1 MDELFGAPITSVAAV
16 LGIIFLIIAAF
27 LAFITLRNP
36 ILVRMAIRSVIRRPG
51 RSVLIII
58 GLMLATA
65 IISASFTTGDSV
77 AFSIKRAATDSLRSL
92 DEVIRVDEDSEV
104 WEGKSVPDEFPQT
117 VFQEVGPTLEAD
129 PDIDGVLPV
138 LTEQVAVINV
148 RSQQFELGALLTGV
162 DPTRASG
169 FDALLDTQGTPI
181 DLASLAPNELY
192 IDKDGAEELDA
203 QAGDTLGLAFGAGDL
218 KQMTVKAIV
227 DGWYSKRQNTKVVL
241 ILPLARSQELLDR
254 EGMLSFILISNRGD
268 EFTGEAL
275 TSDVLDRFGELPALK
290 DGGLE
295 IFPVKSEVIKTAN
308 EVGNLFVSFFTTFGL
323 FSIGVGLLLIFLI
336 FAMLAAERKGEMG
349 MSRAVGMQRKHL
361 VRMFMAEGAIYAL
374 GSALVGA
381 VVGIGL
387 GYVLVIGSSS
397 IFSQDPNDEFNLIAH
412 VEPTSVLV
420 SFLLG
425 TVVTFITVIFASRR
439 TSRLNIV
446 RAIRDIPEP
455 QLARAGLRTL
465 LWGIVL
471 TLLGVFVLFTGYQ
484 SAQLTLFSLGVSL
497 IPIGI
502 AMVLRW
508 RGVAQRWVLS
518 GTGLVLLVY
527 WLLPPSVMNSIKGD
541 WSQDFSIF
549 FLSGAMVVAGA
560 VLVTINNSRVVLGVM
575 TGTFGR
581 VRRFAPT
588 VKSAVSY
595 PLRFGF
601 RTGLSVAMFAVVVF
615 SVTVMATLLEG
626 FDKLFDDQ
634 ERLAGGYEV
643 FAFTRSDLNPIADLS
658 VTLNGNPDLAFIAR
672 DNGIP
677 SVGTFRS
684 IRLADAE
691 LPQQAAEGKFSD
703 IVITGVDDDFIESNR
718 FPIKLATAEFANES
732 GFDSAAVWRALRDNS
747 GYAVVNSFMVPTR
760 NSFNLQPPSDNFTL
774 AEVEG
779 LFLENDVMEPVEV
792 VVRDL
797 ESATSIQLTII
808 GVLDDFAS
816 GGPIP
821 GGIYTSTNTLK
832 ERLPSDRQVKATQFF
847 FNVDGEL
854 DGAAKKIEAAL
865 FQHGVETLDVAET
878 IDSVQASQ
886 RAFFN
891 LLIAFMTLGLVV
903 GIAALGVISARAVV
917 ERRHEIGVMRAIG
930 FSRRM
935 VQASF
940 LAESS
945 FIGLLGIGLGLGL
958 GILTSI
964 NVIAD
969 TCTDEPNIQ
978 LIIPWLKIIGIGV
991 GGYLFSLLTTYLP
1004 SAQAARTAPAEALR
1018 YE

>member
-1 MDELFGAPITSVAAV
+1 MDELFGAPITSIAAV
-16 LGIIFLIIAAF
+16 LGIIFLIMAAF
-27 LAFITLRNP
+27 LAFITIRNP

-117 VFQEVGPTLEAD
+117 VFQEVGPTLGLD

-138 LTEQVAVINV
+138 LAEQVAVINV

-162 DPTRASG
+162 DPTRAAG

-203 QAGDTLGLAFGAGDL
+203 QVGDTLGLALGSGDL
-218 KQMTVKAIV
+218 RQMTVKAIV
-227 DGWYSKRQNTKVVL
+227 DGWYSKRRNTKVVL

-268 EFTGEAL
+268 EFTGEGL
-275 TSDVLDRFGELPALK
+275 TSVVLDRFGELPALK

-295 IFPVKSEVIKTAN
+295 IFPVKREVIKTAN

-361 VRMFMAEGAIYAL
+361 VRMFMAEGAIYGL
-374 GSALVGA
+374 GSAFVGA

-387 GYVLVIGSSS
+387 GYLLVIASSS
-397 IFSQDPNDEFNLIAH
+397 IFNQDPNDEFNLIAH

-446 RAIRDIPEP
+446 RTIRDIPEP
-455 QLARAGLRTL
+455 QLARAGKATL
-465 LWGIVL
+465 NWGIL
-471 TLLGVFVLFTGYQ
+471 ITIFGVFVLFSGFQ
-484 SAQLTLFSLGVSL
+484 SAQLILFSLGVSL

-502 AMVLRW
+502 ALVLRW

-541 WSQDFSIF
+541 WSQDSTIF

-560 VLVTINNSRVVLGVM
+560 VLVTINNSRIVLGVM

-581 VRRFAPT
+581 VRRFTPT
-588 VKSAVSY
+588 VKSAVAY

-626 FDKLFDDQ
+626 FDKLFDD
-634 ERLAGGYEV
+634 
-643 FAFTRSDLNPIADLS
+643 
-658 VTLNGNPDLAFIAR
+658 
-672 DNGIP
+672 
-677 SVGTFRS
+677 
-684 IRLADAE
+684 
-691 LPQQAAEGKFSD
+691 
-703 IVITGVDDDFIESNR
+703 
-718 FPIKLATAEFANES
+718 
-732 GFDSAAVWRALRDNS
+732 
-747 GYAVVNSFMVPTR
+747 
-760 NSFNLQPPSDNFTL
+760 
-774 AEVEG
+774 
-779 LFLENDVMEPVEV
+779 
-792 VVRDL
+792 
-797 ESATSIQLTII
+797 
-808 GVLDDFAS
+808 
-816 GGPIP
+816 
-821 GGIYTSTNTLK
+821 
-832 ERLPSDRQVKATQFF
+832 
-847 FNVDGEL
+847 
-854 DGAAKKIEAAL
+854 
-865 FQHGVETLDVAET
+865 
-878 IDSVQASQ
+878 
-886 RAFFN
+886 
-891 LLIAFMTLGLVV
+891 
-903 GIAALGVISARAVV
+903 
-917 ERRHEIGVMRAIG
+917 
-930 FSRRM
+930 
-935 VQASF
+935 
-940 LAESS
+940 
-945 FIGLLGIGLGLGL
+945 
-958 GILTSI
+958 
-964 NVIAD
+964 
-969 TCTDEPNIQ
+969 
-978 LIIPWLKIIGIGV
+978 
-991 GGYLFSLLTTYLP
+991 
-1004 SAQAARTAPAEALR
+1004 
-1018 YE
+1018 

>member
-181 DLASLAPNELY
+181 NLASLAPNELY

-323 FSIGVGLLLIFLI
+323 FSIGVGLLLIVLI

-361 VRMFMAEGAIYAL
+361 VRMFMAEGAIYGL

-484 SAQLTLFSLGVSL
+484 SAQLTLFSLGASL

-560 VLVTINNSRVVLGVM
+560 VLVTINNSRTVLGVM

-760 NSFNLQPPSDNFTL
+760 NSFNLQPPF
-774 AEVEG
+774 G
-779 LFLENDVMEPVEV
+779 
-792 VVRDL
+792 
-797 ESATSIQLTII
+797 QLH
-808 GVLDDFAS
+808 
-816 GGPIP
+816 P
-821 GGIYTSTNTLK
+821 GRG
-832 ERLPSDRQVKATQFF
+832 
-847 FNVDGEL
+847 
-854 DGAAKKIEAAL
+854 
-865 FQHGVETLDVAET
+865 
-878 IDSVQASQ
+878 
-886 RAFFN
+886 
-891 LLIAFMTLGLVV
+891 
-903 GIAALGVISARAVV
+903 
-917 ERRHEIGVMRAIG
+917 
-930 FSRRM
+930 
-935 VQASF
+935 
-940 LAESS
+940 
-945 FIGLLGIGLGLGL
+945 
-958 GILTSI
+958 
-964 NVIAD
+964 
-969 TCTDEPNIQ
+969 
-978 LIIPWLKIIGIGV
+978 
-991 GGYLFSLLTTYLP
+991 
-1004 SAQAARTAPAEALR
+1004 
-1018 YE
+1018 